1 MSEKPI
7 MDIDYVSN
15 LIRIELTSDEKEKFQ
30 GQLGDV
36 LKYFERLQG
45 LDVEGGEPTA
55 HAFPRFNVWD
65 EDEAK
70 EEFHRARGLVRS
82 EMGPQPCKQWRQQND
97 EDGIGCLEPRRG
109 KGEAE

>member
-45 LDVEGGEPTA
+45 LDVEGVEPTA

-65 EDEAK
+65 EDESK
-70 EEFHRARGLVRS
+70 EGLPS
-82 EMGPQPCKQWRQQND
+82 EKALMNAPKSRND
-97 EDGIGCLEPRRG
+97 QVVVPKVVE
-109 KGEAE
+109 